1 VNAAVQAGPA
11 ANSAPAVNP
20 LQSVADMAAGAVG
33 ANLPEGGF
41 RELLDRHLQSDSTA
55 LEAAS
60 EQALAAVGT
69 AGEPGVPVQIIDSA
83 RVAAEAME
91 AFLASQPPVAAMSAP
106 AGGATPIDESLHQAV
121 RSRPPGSGLPV
132 GEAAVVGLPSR
143 AAEAAA
149 EPVAS
154 EEPRAAMSAA
164 PGKGL
169 PQPAAD
175 RATSAFRP
183 VTVEAA
189 AAARPGDAGQPQPQ
203 AQPAAGAVPE
213 FAGALPS
220 AAPGPAGPAAGAEVR
235 VASTQVATPFGRP
248 EWPHAM
254 NERVTWLVGQ
264 RMQSA
269 DIQLNPAQL
278 GPVEVRITVR
288 NDEATLLF
296 NAHSGAVREA
306 IQAALPR
313 LGEMLAQGGLSLGQV
328 SVGAESFAGQQQ
340 SMRDG
345 HGHGNGNG
353 NGNGN
358 ARRPDGERAPVTLA
372 GQAVAGQGGTALL
385 RVRPGIDTFV

>member
-1 VNAAVQAGPA
+1 VNAALQVGPA
-11 ANSAPAVNP
+11 ANTAPAVNL
-20 LQSVADMAAGAVG
+20 LQSTADRAAGAVG
-33 ANLPEGGF
+33 ANRPEGEF
-41 RELLDRHLQSDSTA
+41 RERLDRHLQVDSTA
-55 LEAAS
+55 PEAAS
-60 EQALAAVGT
+60 EQALAAVGA
-69 AGEPGVPVQIIDSA
+69 AGERVVPVQILDFE
-83 RVAAEAME
+83 RVTAEAMV
-91 AFLASQPPVAAMSAP
+91 AFLASQSAVSAMSAP
-106 AGGATPIDESLHQAV
+106 AGVATPIDESLHQAV
-121 RSRPPGSGLPV
+121 RSRPPGAGLQV
-132 GEAAVVGLPSR
+132 GEAAMVGLPSR
-143 AAEAAA
+143 TAEAAA
-149 EPVAS
+149 ELVAG

-175 RATSAFRP
+175 WATSAFRP
-183 VTVEAA
+183 VRVDAA
-189 AAARPGDAGQPQPQ
+189 AAARPGDAGQP
-203 AQPAAGAVPE
+203 QPAAGAVPE

-220 AAPGPAGPAAGAEVR
+220 AAPGPAGPVAGAEVR

-254 NERVTWLVGQ
+254 NERLTWLVGQ

-345 HGHGNGNG
+345 HGHGN
-353 NGNGN
+353 

-372 GQAVAGQGGTALL
+372 GQAVAGQAGTALL